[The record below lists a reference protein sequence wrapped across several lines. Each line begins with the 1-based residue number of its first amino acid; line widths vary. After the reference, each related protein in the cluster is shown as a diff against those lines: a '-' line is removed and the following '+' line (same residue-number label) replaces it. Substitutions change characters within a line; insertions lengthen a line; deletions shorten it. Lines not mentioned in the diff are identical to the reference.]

1 MRSCTLFR
9 FGRNGFVDVILIIC
23 LGDFSSRRRTTGYY
37 AQTRIFVTLKLNKH
51 GSKRMEE
58 YFVANKGENLRETG
72 QRYLVTLLL
81 LLLLLRFMGLKDFR
95 RVLWDRPSR
104 CIIKENQD
112 IHGTVPGLGSKL

>member
-1 MRSCTLFR
+1 MPSCALFR
-9 FGRNGFVDVILIIC
+9 FGRNGFVDVILIIY
-23 LGDFSSRRRTTGYY
+23 LDDFSSGRRTAGYY

-51 GSKRMEE
+51 GSNRMEE
-58 YFVANKGENLRETG
+58 YFVANKGENLRETR

-81 LLLLLRFMGLKDFR
+81 LLLRFMRLKDFR

>member
-1 MRSCTLFR
+1 
-9 FGRNGFVDVILIIC
+9 
-23 LGDFSSRRRTTGYY
+23 
-37 AQTRIFVTLKLNKH
+37 
-51 GSKRMEE
+51 MEE

-72 QRYLVTLLL
+72 QRYLVTLLLL